1 MPRDRLSM
9 KMKISAQA
17 RIAETA
23 MKTAIEEAA
32 AEAIAVNADREM
44 KNVLKGVIPDVNSE
58 AYKVP

>member
-1 MPRDRLSM
+1 M